1 MDKKLNN
8 IMDLI
13 LKKECREILKKPLG
27 NLINPDNLLEVI
39 KGKEIITVG
48 DKVTQ
53 TALELGFKPKLS
65 IIDYKIERKEISYN
79 YKDLFENTLKSDNEV
94 GSISENTIKEI
105 KEAERYSNI
114 LLEIEGEEDLLVLPV
129 VLEYEKGI
137 VLYGQPGEGI
147 VAVEINPKKKEE
159 IRKLYFNC
167 FRDKL

>member
-1 MDKKLNN
+1 
-8 IMDLI
+8 MDLI
-13 LKKECREILKKPLG
+13 LKKECIEILKKPLG
-27 NLINPDNLLEVI
+27 NLINPDNLLESI

-65 IIDYKIERKEISYN
+65 IIDYKIERKEITCN
-79 YKDLFENTLKSDNEV
+79 YKDLFENILKSDNEA
-94 GSISENTIKEI
+94 GGISENAVKEI
-105 KEAERYSNI
+105 KESVKYNNT

-129 VLEYEKGI
+129 VLEYERGV

-147 VAVEINPKKKEE
+147 VMLEINPEKKEE

>member
-1 MDKKLNN
+1 MS
-8 IMDLI
+8 LI
-13 LKKECREILKKPLG
+13 LKEKYRKVLKKPLG
-27 NLINPDNLLEVI
+27 KLINPDNLLETI
-39 KGKEIITVG
+39 KDKDIITVG

-79 YKDLFENTLKSDNEV
+79 YKDLFENILKSDNEP
-94 GSISENTIKEI
+94 GGISKNSVKEI
-105 KEAERYSNI
+105 RESLKYNNT

-129 VLEYEKGI
+129 ILEYEKGV

-147 VAVEINPKKKEE
+147 IMVGINPEKKEE

-167 FRDKL
+167 FRYKL